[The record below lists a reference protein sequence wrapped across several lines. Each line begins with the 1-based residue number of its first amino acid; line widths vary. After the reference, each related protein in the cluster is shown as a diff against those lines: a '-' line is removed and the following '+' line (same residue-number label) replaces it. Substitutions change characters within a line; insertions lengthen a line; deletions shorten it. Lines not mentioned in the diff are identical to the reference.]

1 MPTSTSVCATADDAA
16 VFARIQETLHELT
29 SLVAESVEG
38 ADTSRNL
45 TSADQLRTRLQ
56 ELSSLN
62 QQSRNRI
69 CQVRDRAD
77 QLAHA
82 QADAIVRSAEII
94 DELEETRRQLSE
106 AHQIARAAAEDTQ
119 RLADTIFER
128 THDAVLILENQ
139 TCIACNDNT
148 TRLFGVPRE
157 ELLGHWPV
165 PFDLARLDNG
175 GNLRNVLS
183 EVRAG
188 RISRCEAEM
197 IRPTGESYWCE
208 VTFSQL
214 DRNGGSQVLA
224 MARDISGR
232 KQYEERLT
240 RHRDFLNNII
250 NAVPDQLYVS
260 SPERGVVLA
269 NDSFCRSRNQQSD
282 DVIGRPVTDFFDD
295 PLARLIADRER
306 RMLETGETEDHEIQ
320 LVDHLQETRAYSVRN
335 SILDDPFSD
344 DRLVVS
350 TARDVTSEKE
360 RERRLSLL
368 ASVFQHAAEGV
379 AILTRDGRICEA
391 NPQFMKLFGLCEES
405 AAGLSLSSF
414 LRSPGRA
421 FRNDLAM
428 AAEGQSWNGKIE
440 LEVHGK
446 GQRWFW
452 LSLSRSE
459 DTGHVIALFSD
470 VTELELSQQQLAE
483 QALRD
488 NLTGLP
494 NRRFFRRYVEQL
506 VVESHERAR
515 GFAVC
520 FIDLDDFKYVNDSLG
535 HAVGDELLR
544 AVGRRLTDLLGDDCF
559 IARFGGDEF
568 AMVLPDIGVDDRK
581 VTECCRELLRVFRQP
596 FRLVEAD
603 ANVGLSIGVTLYP
616 DHAQDAESLMQ
627 NADIAMYVAKS
638 QGKNQVRIFSSDMQT
653 PIEERHHVQ
662 SSLRQALRE
671 NEITLVYQPKV
682 VAETGVLAGFE
693 SLARWTRPDGTKIPP
708 DRFIPVAE
716 QTGLII
722 PLGDMVLLQAA
733 RQYHDW
739 RNRGFHPGTIAVN
752 VSPKQLRHPDFLDHL
767 KQLLDEAG
775 AEPEWFELEITE
787 YAIMDDVQH
796 AIQMIDRIAGMG
808 FRIAIDDFGTGYS
821 SLSYLRDFNIHT
833 LKVDSSFIENA
844 LRDKASA
851 AIVQAIVS
859 LGKGLGLSVVAEG
872 VETCEQTEF
881 LRSLGCDML
890 QGYGIAR
897 PLSISDAEA
906 WMQEYTGA
914 VIRN

>member
-1 MPTSTSVCATADDAA
+1 MSTSSLNQDHHTAFC
-16 VFARIQETLHELT
+16 VYSRIEETLEAI
-29 SLVAESVEG
+29 SLLVDDSGMIEHAAPAESP
-38 ADTSRNL
+38 AT
-45 TSADQLRTRLQ
+45 LRTRLEELKKLNRQSQ
-56 ELSSLN
+56 ETI
-62 QQSRNRI
+62 Q
-69 CQVRDRAD
+69 QVRNRAD
-77 QLAHA
+77 QLAQA

-94 DELEETRRQLSE
+94 HELEETRHQLSE

-128 THDAVLILENQ
+128 THDAVLILEHQ
-139 TCIACNDNT
+139 SCIACNDNT
-148 TRLFGVPRE
+148 TRLFGIERE
-157 ELLGHWPV
+157 KLLGTWPAPFDFARVEGRQTLRELLT
-165 PFDLARLDNG
+165 D
-175 GNLRNVLS
+175 
-183 EVRAG
+183 VRPG

-197 IRPTGESYWCE
+197 IRPDGEAYWCE

-214 DRNGGSQVLA
+214 DRNGGRQVLA

-232 KQYEERLT
+232 KLYEEQLT

-260 SPERGVVLA
+260 SPMRGVVLA
-269 NDSFCRSRNQQSD
+269 NDSFCRSRNQQPE
-282 DVIGRPVTDFFDD
+282 DVIGRPASDFFDP
-295 PLARLIADRER
+295 PLGRQIADRER
-306 RMLETGETEDHEIQ
+306 RMLATGQAEDDEIQ
-320 LVDHLQETRAYSVRN
+320 LPHHQHGMRSFSVRN
-335 SILDDPFSD
+335 SILEDPLTEE
-344 DRLVVS
+344 RLVVS
-350 TARDVTSEKE
+350 TSRDVTSEKE

-391 NPQFMKLFGLCEES
+391 NPQFLRLFGLSEDK
-405 AAGLSLSSF
+405 ATGMLLSSF
-414 LRSPGRA
+414 FRTPGRA
-421 FRNDLAM
+421 FKNDLAM

-440 LEVHGK
+440 LEIQGK

-459 DTGHVIALFSD
+459 DTGHVISLFSD

-494 NRRFFRRYVEQL
+494 TRRVFRRYVEQL
-506 VVESHERAR
+506 VVESRDRAQ

-568 AMVLPDIGVDDRK
+568 AMVLPGAGADNRRVND
-581 VTECCRELLRVFRQP
+581 CCLELLRVFRQP
-596 FRLVEAD
+596 FRLAEAD
-603 ANVGLSIGVTLYP
+603 ANVGLSIGVTLFP
-616 DHAQDAESLMQ
+616 EHAQDADSLMQ
-627 NADIAMYVAKS
+627 NADIAMYSAKS
-638 QGKNQVRIFSSDMQT
+638 QGKNQVRVFSSDMQA
-653 PIEERHHVQ
+653 PIEERHRVQ
-662 SSLRQALRE
+662 TSLRQALRE

-682 VAETGVLAGFE
+682 SADGGELVGFE
-693 SLARWTRPDGTKIPP
+693 ALARWTRPDGTRIPP

-722 PLGDMVLLQAA
+722 PLGDAVLLQAA
-733 RQYHDW
+733 RQY
-739 RNRGFHPGTIAVN
+739 RNWLSQGLRPGTLAVN
-752 VSPKQLRHPDFLDHL
+752 VSPKQLRHPDFIDHL
-767 KQLLDEAG
+767 KQLLDEAN
-775 AEPEWFELEITE
+775 AEPHWFELEITE

-796 AIQMIDRIAGMG
+796 AVQMIDRIAGLG
-808 FRIAIDDFGTGYS
+808 IQIAIDDFGTGYS

-833 LKVDSSFIENA
+833 LKIDSSFINNA
-844 LRDKASA
+844 VRDKASA
-851 AIVQAIVS
+851 AIVQSIVS

-872 VETCEQTEF
+872 VETNDQIGF
-881 LRSLGCDML
+881 LRALGCDML

-897 PLSISDAEA
+897 PLNIADAEE
-906 WMQEYTGA
+906 WMK
-914 VIRN
+914 VRMPDSVKS